1 MFLRRSVARLPFASS
16 SLEAVQLA
24 NFSSRAGGGDRGAG
38 DSKGPTYSRGN
49 RPSGAGNAPPSS
61 VYRRTAETKGAMKSF
76 FDTGASGAAGA
87 AAGTAAG
94 NPSQS
99 STPPSST
106 GASIWQRLK
115 KDAGSR
121 IMSDRPSGGQQGY
134 GGNAGQGGGRPR
146 YAGQGQSQGQSQG
159 GSVPAGDRPRYRSN
173 YSSSA
178 PAAGGQQGGGRPG
191 GYAGNNRFNN
201 RGGRGGGGYV
211 PGGAPGRQGG
221 RRPQFN
227 NRGGGDRRKP
237 REDREQNFE
246 VGEIEHS
253 LLKDYEYFEDLFA
266 GGGHIQSRYMDP
278 VDTLLS
284 EVFEES
290 FKTRDGSV
298 MKVMDLESESEIR
311 RSMTHMKAR
320 PMSQLLTHSI
330 VPDIHTAAPGTF
342 AHQTAQYAW
351 EAISKNPYY
360 SEHQRNWMCNKI
372 AKLTNRAFSFEP
384 EKHGYNSDDQVLD
397 PSFRYGTNNMPEEEL
412 EFEARVKMLRE
423 LETNDKGISKIMRRT
438 RHEDVLE
445 ESLKY
450 FVTEDVAQYFTV
462 DQMTFEEEQA
472 ENQRKLRELQLKQG
486 QAETDWSVEAVV
498 DEDQL

>member
-1 MFLRRSVARLPFASS
+1 
-16 SLEAVQLA
+16 
-24 NFSSRAGGGDRGAG
+24 
-38 DSKGPTYSRGN
+38 
-49 RPSGAGNAPPSS
+49 
-61 VYRRTAETKGAMKSF
+61 
-76 FDTGASGAAGA
+76 
-87 AAGTAAG
+87 
-94 NPSQS
+94 
-99 STPPSST
+99 
-106 GASIWQRLK
+106 
-115 KDAGSR
+115 
-121 IMSDRPSGGQQGY
+121 
-134 GGNAGQGGGRPR
+134 
-146 YAGQGQSQGQSQG
+146 
-159 GSVPAGDRPRYRSN
+159 
-173 YSSSA
+173 
-178 PAAGGQQGGGRPG
+178 
-191 GYAGNNRFNN
+191 
-201 RGGRGGGGYV
+201 
-211 PGGAPGRQGG
+211 
-221 RRPQFN
+221 
-227 NRGGGDRRKP
+227 
-237 REDREQNFE
+237 

-330 VPDIHTAAPGTF
+330 MPDIHTAAPGTF